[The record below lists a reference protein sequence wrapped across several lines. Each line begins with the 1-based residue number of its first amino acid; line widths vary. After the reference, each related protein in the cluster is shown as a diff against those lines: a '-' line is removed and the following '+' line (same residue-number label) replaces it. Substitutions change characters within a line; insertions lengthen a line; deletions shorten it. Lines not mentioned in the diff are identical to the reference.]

1 MSKSHQRQRTD
12 RRGTERIPLAIPT
25 FVRGVDEYGQEFVE
39 FTTALNISGGGALL
53 VMRRHLPPSSEVFL
67 EIPAAPFPPL
77 KMHPQPVRC
86 MRARVVRV
94 THLERANVLG
104 LEFTHPVLSPVN
116 KGEEKGKGWK
126 YLGRPSSN

>member
-1 MSKSHQRQRTD
+1 MSRSHQRQRTD
-12 RRGTERIPLAIPT
+12 RRGGERIPLAIPT

-67 EIPAAPFPPL
+67 EIPAAPCPPL
-77 KMHPQPVRC
+77 KMHPPSVRSL
-86 MRARVVRV
+86 RARVVRV
-94 THLERANVLG
+94 THLDRANVLG

-116 KGEEKGKGWK
+116 KGEENRKGWK
-126 YLGRPSSN
+126 YLGRPSLN

>member
-1 MSKSHQRQRTD
+1 MSRSHQRQRTD
-12 RRGTERIPLAIPT
+12 RRGGERIPLAIPT

-67 EIPAAPFPPL
+67 EIPAAPCPPL
-77 KMHPQPVRC
+77 KMHPQPVRS

-116 KGEEKGKGWK
+116 KGEENRKGWK
-126 YLGRPSSN
+126 YLGRPSLN